1 MIDMCYLCEQINKQA
16 IIPSDFWKN
25 FREIIGTEHEKEVI
39 EVLKKSP
46 KEFQDELTKHALVV
60 E

>member
-1 MIDMCYLCEQINKQA
+1 MCLLCVEIAKQS
-16 IIPSDFWKN
+16 IKPSDFWKN
-25 FREIIGTEHEKEVI
+25 FREIIGSEHEKEVI

-46 KEFQDELTKHALVV
+46 KEFQEELTKHAGVV

>member
-1 MIDMCYLCEQINKQA
+1 MCYLCEQINKQA